1 MLIQTYQSQEP
12 SVAKEFHDDDDP
24 NNLHN
29 DHDGGGYRVR
39 VNDDENHNRDCDIHR
54 VHENDG
60 ENHDGDYDVH
70 CVHENVLHDDVFFHL
85 FFDSIID
92 SIVV

>member
-70 CVHENVLHDDVFFHL
+70 VFMRM
-85 FFDSIID
+85 FFMMMYFFIYSLIQ
-92 SIVV
+92 